1 MKKIINKIKHYFN
14 RKKIMATSNYTE
26 AMTEKM
32 IAEYSAN
39 PTRDTV
45 DMLAEELGKNARSII
60 AKLSREGVYK
70 AVPRVTKSGEP
81 IVRKADLL
89 VNIQTTLGAEFPSLV
104 KASKADLQRLIDT
117 ISQ

>member
-1 MKKIINKIKHYFN
+1 
-14 RKKIMATSNYTE
+14 MATANYTE

-32 IAEYSAN
+32 IAQYSAN

-45 DMLAEELGKNARSII
+45 DMLAEELGKNARSVI

-81 IVRKADLL
+81 VVRKAELTCSS
-89 VNIQTTLGAEFPSLV
+89 IQETLGIELPSLV

>member
-1 MKKIINKIKHYFN
+1 
-14 RKKIMATSNYTE
+14 MATANYTE

-32 IAEYSAN
+32 IAQYSAN
-39 PTRDTV
+39 PTRETV
-45 DMLAEELGKNARSII
+45 DELANELGKNARSVI

-70 AVPRVTKSGEP
+70 AQPRVTKSGEP
-81 IVRKADLL
+81 VVRKAELL
-89 VNIQTTLGAEFPSLV
+89 ASIESTLGQQFPSLV

>member
-1 MKKIINKIKHYFN
+1 MKKIINKIKHYFK
-14 RKKIMATSNYTE
+14 RKKIMATANYTE

-32 IAEYSAN
+32 IAQYSAN

-45 DMLAEELGKNARSII
+45 DMLAEELGKNARSVI

-70 AVPRVTKSGEP
+70 AQPRVTKSGEP
-81 IVRKADLL
+81 VVRKAELL
-89 VNIQTTLGAEFPSLV
+89 ASIESTLGKEFPSLV

-117 ISQ
+117 IS

>member
-32 IAEYSAN
+32 IAQYSAN

-81 IVRKADLL
+81 VVRKADLL
-89 VNIQTTLGAEFPSLV
+89 ANIQETLGIELPSLV
-104 KASKADLQRLIDT
+104 KASKADLQRLIDA

>member
-1 MKKIINKIKHYFN
+1 MKKIINKIKTLLFR
-14 RKKIMATSNYTE
+14 RKNTMAQANYTE

-32 IAEYSAN
+32 IAQYSAN

-45 DMLAEELGKNARSII
+45 DALARELGKNTRSVI

-70 AVPRVTKSGEP
+70 AQPRVTKSGEP
-81 IVRKADLL
+81 IVRKAELL
-89 VNIQTTLGAEFPSLV
+89 VQIQDTLGQEFPSLV

-117 ISQ
+117 IS